1 MPDKGSDVVAE
12 KLSAR
17 IRELPSREIAHC
29 ARPSRAR
36 SGEHWLVVLDVDGTI
51 LHEDQTLSD
60 ATIEAMRAV
69 RDAGHDLTIA
79 TGRSWETTLPV
90 LQVID
95 VCPDYVVCANGAVTM
110 RRDMESPD
118 GFSRAVVETFDPR
131 PVLQRIKSGLP
142 DGRFMVED
150 AGGQRFYTE
159 GMAEWDLRNA
169 IKVEFDAL
177 AEVPVTRVV
186 CVSPSHSLEEF
197 LSVVG
202 EMGLHQVSYS
212 IGYTAWLDIAPE
224 GVNKA
229 TALERVREWQGVPLE
244 RVFAAGDGRND
255 IEMLQWAARGGR
267 AVVMGQAPDE
277 VIAAG
282 NELTLSVDEDGL
294 AAALADLR

>member
-1 MPDKGSDVVAE
+1 MSAD
-12 KLSAR
+12 KLSSR
-17 IRELPSREIAHC
+17 VRELPSREIAHC
-29 ARPSRAR
+29 SRPPRTR
-36 SGEHWLVVLDVDGTI
+36 DDGHWLIVLDIDGTI
-51 LHEDQTLSD
+51 LHEDETLSD
-60 ATIEAMRAV
+60 ATIHAMRAV

-79 TGRSWETTLPV
+79 TGRSWETTRPV

-110 RRDMESPD
+110 RRDPESPD
-118 GFSRAVVETFDPR
+118 GFARAVVETFDPR
-131 PVLQRIKSGLP
+131 PVLERIKAGLP

-150 AGGQRFYTE
+150 AAGQRFFTE
-159 GMAEWDLRNA
+159 GMAEWDLKNA

-186 CVSPSHSLEEF
+186 CVSPTHSLEEF
-197 LSVVG
+197 LELVG
-202 EMGLHQVSYS
+202 DMGLHQVSYS

-229 TALERVREWQGVPLE
+229 TALERVRAWQGVPRE

-255 IEMLQWAARGGR
+255 IEMLEWAAQGGR
-267 AVVMGQAPDE
+267 AVAMGQAPPE
-277 VIAAG
+277 VLAAAT
-282 NELTLSVDEDGL
+282 EVTLSVEDDGV